1 MTAPTIQLTSA
12 TPPAPMAPMQM
23 TQLPQHIPATAAFPP
38 AVTPMPQRPA
48 FYPPMLYWYPSPPVS
63 PQTFF
68 THPGPCAIVMRGLP
82 YNVTVTDVVNY
93 FQGFPE
99 VGRKLGRMNTFDL
112 LCACTR
118 VLLKLPPFFFLVGNA
133 VVLVW
138 VWGAVW
144 WFRRVPSARPSLL
157 PSFIKPPWL
166 FEGRLGSL
174 SFSLNFVFSLK
185 LPFCFQFC
193 SVQASAFA

>member
-1 MTAPTIQLTSA
+1 MHSDFLCVFFATVTAPTIQLTSA

-23 TQLPQHIPATAAFPP
+23 TQLPQHIQAAAAFPP

-118 VLLKLPPFFFLVGNA
+118 VLLKLPPFFFFFSWKRCRFGLGLGCC
-133 VVLVW
+133 VV
-138 VWGAVW
+138 
-144 WFRRVPSARPSLL
+144 VPQSD
-157 PSFIKPPWL
+157 PP
-166 FEGRLGSL
+166 
-174 SFSLNFVFSLK
+174 
-185 LPFCFQFC
+185 
-193 SVQASAFA
+193 

>member
-82 YNVTVTDVVNY
+82 YNVNVTDVVNY

-118 VLLKLPPFFFLVGNA
+118 VLLKLPPFFFFFLVGNA

-138 VWGAVW
+138 GLGCCVV
-144 WFRRVPSARPSLL
+144 VPQRAHCPSLP
-157 PSFIKPPWL
+157 PSL
-166 FEGRLGSL
+166 FY
-174 SFSLNFVFSLK
+174 
-185 LPFCFQFC
+185 QT
-193 SVQASAFA
+193 SVAF

>member
-12 TPPAPMAPMQM
+12 TPPAQMAPMQV
-23 TQLPQHIPATAAFPP
+23 TQLPQPIPAAAFPP
-38 AVTPMPQRPA
+38 AVTPMPQRPT

-99 VGRKLGRMNTFDL
+99 VRRKLGRMKTFNL
-112 LCACTR
+112 LCA
-118 VLLKLPPFFFLVGNA
+118 
-133 VVLVW
+133 
-138 VWGAVW
+138 
-144 WFRRVPSARPSLL
+144 
-157 PSFIKPPWL
+157 
-166 FEGRLGSL
+166 
-174 SFSLNFVFSLK
+174 
-185 LPFCFQFC
+185 
-193 SVQASAFA
+193 